1 MGTAARPG
9 RIFIFIG
16 VSGTGK
22 STICERLAADGHGL
36 LSVSCTTRPRSAQE
50 VEGQHYRFVD
60 RDEFARL
67 LAADELAEHAEVHG
81 QLYGTC
87 RAWLDGAYERGEAI
101 LLDIDIAGAKQV
113 RARYERCCII
123 FLLPPSLAVLEQ
135 RLRGRRRES
144 EDEIRRRLRHGLDEI
159 MQLEEADYLLVND
172 DLERAYALSR
182 RIVTEEDAE
191 ELRAAKQEAIAR
203 QWLQTARD
211 RLESLHH
218 G

>member
-1 MGTAARPG
+1 MGTAARLG

-22 STICERLAADGHGL
+22 STICSRLAADGHGL
-36 LSVSCTTRPRSAQE
+36 LSVSFTTRPRSAQE
-50 VEGQHYRFVD
+50 VEGRHYRFVD

-67 LAADELAEHAEVHG
+67 LAADKMAEHAEVHG

-87 RAWLDGAYERGEAI
+87 RSWLDGAYERGEAV

-113 RARYERCCII
+113 RARYERCSLI

-135 RLRGRRRES
+135 RLRGRQRED

-159 MQLEEADYLLVND
+159 MQLEEADYLLIND

-182 RIVTEEDAE
+182 RIVTE
-191 ELRAAKQEAIAR
+191 RRRRGAAVRQTRGDRR
-203 QWLQTARD
+203 QWLQTAQD